1 MRKSV
6 KVLLSAAL
14 MLGGI
19 VAVAAIANNAN
30 AAACNTVSTHLVNRP
45 DSGNHGDWAIDSI
58 TRKVVICEGSTAG
71 EGASHYHATV
81 TDSGTFVTIAGHS
94 PQAGAAIAAGTH
106 GTISGGFTADFTAA
120 SGFKNY
126 QGNLNGITYTG
137 SAPVSTSVWVQKVW
151 GGEDAKGSFIND
163 DWSWKYT
170 TCSETWTDA
179 ANNQDGSL
187 AADGDITG
195 KKCPSQSPTPS
206 PVKSSASPSPSAST
220 SASASTSPTPVPT
233 ASAPNPVTVTLPVTG

>member
-1 MRKSV
+1 MRKVV
-6 KVLLSAAL
+6 KVVISIAL
-14 MLGGI
+14 MIGGV

-45 DSGNHGDWAIDSI
+45 DSGNHGDWATDSI
-58 TRKVVICEGSTAG
+58 TRKVVICEGSAA
-71 EGASHYHATV
+71 EGVSHYHATV

-94 PQAGAAIAAGTH
+94 PQAGVAIAAGTH
-106 GTISGGFTADFTAA
+106 GTVSGGFTADFTAA

-151 GGEDAKGSFIND
+151 GGEDAHGSFIND

-187 AADGDITG
+187 PADGDITG

-206 PVKSSASPSPSAST
+206 PVKSSASPMPST
-220 SASASTSPTPVPT
+220 SASATTSPAPVPT
-233 ASAPNPVTVTLPVTG
+233 APAPVTVQNNTVVTG